1 MSKSPSVLSY
11 APADRLSSSEHF
23 DLVPIQQTLSRI
35 AHRPIVGLDRRRLLR
50 NARSVIEAIEDK
62 MPLSV
67 MAARCESLVWA
78 AVVIIK
84 KVEMRERAWN
94 R

>member
-1 MSKSPSVLSY
+1 MGNVTSTQEML
-11 APADRLSSSEHF
+11 ASSEDYPRF
-23 DLVPIQQTLSRI
+23 DLARLERSLTRMACHAVTP
-35 AHRPIVGLDRRRLLR
+35 LDRRRLLR
-50 NARSVIEAIEDK
+50 NARAVVEALEDK

-67 MAARCESLVWA
+67 VAARCESLVWA
-78 AVVIIK
+78 AARFIK